1 MVKMFFEPR
10 KEIET
15 DVFSLVL
22 QAWDKEKIL
31 HLHEKLNPTPL
42 HFDGLLLGQRHS
54 LMN

>member
-1 MVKMFFEPR
+1 MFFEPR

-15 DVFSLVL
+15 DVFFPRVASLG
-22 QAWDKEKIL
+22 QRKNSAS
-31 HLHEKLNPTPL
+31 HEKLNPTPL

>member
-31 HLHEKLNPTPL
+31 HLYEKLNPT
-42 HFDGLLLGQRHS
+42 HFHYDELLLGQTHS
-54 LMN
+54 MMN

>member
-42 HFDGLLLGQRHS
+42 HFDELLLGQRHS